1 MSEPPYLKQERQS
14 TCSLAVL
21 RMVLGHFGIFV
32 TESDLVEKVSKDYG
46 KGFSN
51 IWNPTIAKLACEYGF
66 TTILSAEWPLL
77 KEGVLYQAIEDYK
90 KDPMNFNVIKYENP
104 NDKDSLPEPLPLTYK
119 EMFLAVKMG
128 CKTEYGQLTKAK
140 ITALLNS
147 EYLIQTSIKLQKM
160 YPQSH
165 TGFHSLL
172 IYDLDG
178 ENVTYHDPY
187 RGPAMACT
195 VEHLLKA
202 TMDVG
207 AFMSYKK

>member
-1 MSEPPYLKQERQS
+1 MREPPYFKQERQA

-32 TESDLVEKVSKDYG
+32 TEADLIDKVSIDYG
-46 KGFSN
+46 KNFSN
-51 IWNPTIAKLACEYGF
+51 IWNPTIAKLACEYGV
-66 TTILSAEWPLL
+66 TTMLSAKWPLL
-77 KEGVLYQAIEDYK
+77 KAGVLKQAFEDYK
-90 KDPMNFNVIKYENP
+90 KDPINFNVMRYENP
-104 NDKDSLPEPLPLTYK
+104 HDKDSLPEPLPLTYK
-119 EMFLAVKMG
+119 EMFLAVEKG
-128 CKTEYGQLTKAK
+128 CKTDYGQLTKAK
-140 ITALLNS
+140 IAELLNA

-165 TGFHSLL
+165 EGFHSIL
-172 IYDLDG
+172 IYALDG

-187 RGPAMACT
+187 RCPALSCT

-207 AFMSYKK
+207 AFMADKK